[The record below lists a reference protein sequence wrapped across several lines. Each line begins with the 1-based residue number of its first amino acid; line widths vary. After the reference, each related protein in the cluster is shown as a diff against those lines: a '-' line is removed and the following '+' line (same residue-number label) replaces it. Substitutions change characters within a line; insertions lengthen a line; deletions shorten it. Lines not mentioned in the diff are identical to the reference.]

1 MTHEKFRLQGEL
13 AGKSASHWR
22 MSRRF
27 FSTPSRS
34 CWLISALWVHFP
46 IKPATYNRAPLYF
59 ARSGA
64 GVRSELIDKLLDT
77 WLGSGTVKR
86 LFHNGGKMS
95 ENVIDGR
102 ISEVL
107 KQIAELPESF
117 EITADQDLKT
127 DLNIDSLKLIDVV
140 VQVEAVLDVELG
152 DEFSRDLVTVG
163 DLQRHV
169 SERVGG

>member
-1 MTHEKFRLQGEL
+1 MQSSRALYRHEG
-13 AGKSASHWR
+13 
-22 MSRRF
+22 
-27 FSTPSRS
+27 RS
-34 CWLISALWVHFP
+34 
-46 IKPATYNRAPLYF
+46 
-59 ARSGA
+59 
-64 GVRSELIDKLLDT
+64 VRSTFIDKLLGA
-77 WLGSGTVKR
+77 WLGSVTVKR
-86 LFHNGGKMS
+86 LFKNGGKMLDS
-95 ENVIDGR
+95 VIDGR

-140 VQVEAVLDVELG
+140 VQVEAVLDIELG

>member
-1 MTHEKFRLQGEL
+1 
-13 AGKSASHWR
+13 
-22 MSRRF
+22 
-27 FSTPSRS
+27 
-34 CWLISALWVHFP
+34 
-46 IKPATYNRAPLYF
+46 
-59 ARSGA
+59 
-64 GVRSELIDKLLDT
+64 
-77 WLGSGTVKR
+77 
-86 LFHNGGKMS
+86 MS